1 MYKAF
6 NCQKNGNGVRWYY
19 FFKRVLGKVILLP
32 ADIYSHLGEQ
42 LIMFD
47 TSMWPLTEQNGTFCQ
62 DPGIAEEQ

>member
-19 FFKRVLGKVILLP
+19 LFKRVLGKVILLP

-47 TSMWPLTEQNGTFCQ
+47 T
-62 DPGIAEEQ
+62 